1 MKSLFYTVAF
11 LILAACHSFEQAPE
25 EDAESESNPALSQ
38 VENDLH
44 DIWAL
49 EWMAGINMDSVS
61 FMKGIPT
68 LELNPK
74 DSSIFGH
81 TGCNQLNGRLVLSA
95 NSGLRFDKLATT
107 KMFCQGAY
115 EPVFLDNL
123 TKTTRYAR
131 EDLKLLFL
139 QDDMVIMRFKKVD

>member
-1 MKSLFYTVAF
+1 MKSLFYTLAF
-11 LILAACHSFEQAPE
+11 LVIVACNSSEQAPVE
-25 EDAESESNPALSQ
+25 NTQPASNPAFSK

-49 EWMAGINMDSVS
+49 DWMAGIYMDSVT

-68 LELNPK
+68 LELYPK
-74 DSSIFGH
+74 DSSVLGH
-81 TGCNQLNGRLVLSA
+81 TGCNQLNGKIVLSA
-95 NSGLRFDKLATT
+95 NNGLRFDKLATT

-123 TKTTRYAR
+123 TKTTRYVR
-131 EDLKLLFL
+131 EDLMLLFL